1 MICDVPSAPPQ
12 PPSWT
17 MQVAGNA
24 DAQLMLGFFTV
35 GTEEQLTKVGA
46 AVRTAG
52 LVCEVQAEGEGAKQM
67 LVLFGPATTRDA
79 AFAFYN
85 RVAGGEFGTTNHRL
99 ILVPA
104 KEARA
109 R

>member
-1 MICDVPSAPPQ
+1 MICDVPAQPLA

-24 DAQLMLGFFTV
+24 DAQLVLGFFTF
-35 GTEEQLTKVGA
+35 GTDAQLTKVAG
-46 AVRTAG
+46 AVRGAG
-52 LVCEVQAEGEGAKQM
+52 LVCEVSAGTEGAKQM
-67 LVLFGPATTRDA
+67 LVLFGSSTTREA

-85 RVAGGEFGTTNHRL
+85 RVAGGEFGTSNHRL

-104 KEARA
+104 KDAQR

>member
-1 MICDVPSAPPQ
+1 MICDAPAVPPQ

-17 MQVAGNA
+17 MTVAGNP
-24 DAQLMLGFFTV
+24 DAQLLLGFFTF
-35 GTEEQLTKVGA
+35 GTEAQLTKVANA
-46 AVRTAG
+46 AKAAG
-52 LVCEVQAEGEGAKQM
+52 LACEVPAEGAGAKQM
-67 LVLFGPATTRDA
+67 LVLFGASTTRDA

-85 RVAGGEFGTTNHRL
+85 RVAGGEFGTSKHRL

-104 KEARA
+104 NQAQR

>member
-1 MICDVPSAPPQ
+1 MICDAPAQPPS

-24 DAQLMLGFFTV
+24 DAQLVLGFFTF
-35 GTEEQLTKVGA
+35 GTEAQLTKVAG

-52 LVCEVQAEGEGAKQM
+52 LVCEVQAEGTGAKQM
-67 LVLFGPATTRDA
+67 LVLFSSATTRDA

-85 RVAGGEFGTTNHRL
+85 RVAGGEFGTSNHRL

-104 KEARA
+104 KDAQR

>member
-1 MICDVPSAPPQ
+1 MICDAPTVPPQ

-24 DAQLMLGFFTV
+24 DAQLMLGFFTF
-35 GTEEQLTKVGA
+35 GTEAQLTKVAGA
-46 AVRTAG
+46 VKAAG
-52 LVCEVQAEGEGAKQM
+52 LVCEVQAEGAGAKQM
-67 LVLFGPATTRDA
+67 LVLFGPGTTRDA

-85 RVAGGEFGTTNHRL
+85 RVAGGEFGTSNHRL

-104 KEARA
+104 KDAQR
-109 R
+109 

>member
-1 MICDVPSAPPQ
+1 MICDAPTTPPQ

-24 DAQLMLGFFTV
+24 DAQLMLGFFTF
-35 GTEEQLTKVGA
+35 GTEAQLTKVAGA
-46 AVRTAG
+46 VKAAG
-52 LVCEVQAEGEGAKQM
+52 LLCEVQAEGAGAKQM
-67 LVLFGPATTRDA
+67 LVLFGPGTTRDA

-85 RVAGGEFGTTNHRL
+85 RVAGGEFGTSNHRL

-104 KEARA
+104 KDAQR
-109 R
+109 